1 MEDRVNERSPRGVR
15 GNGREGAAKAE
26 KRDNKGVFWLR
37 EYTVNIAKSTSEM
50 DSIWQGGLV

>member
-1 MEDRVNERSPRGVR
+1 MSVPRAVCGATDGRVRRKP
-15 GNGREGAAKAE
+15 K